1 MYDFGW
7 VQKKFPSVSH
17 RLGVKSKQRVGGI
30 LVSRIIEVVEIA
42 SLCLP
47 TASTLPS
54 SSVASQM
61 DNSCHEGDLTQA
73 EQNNNNNND
82 EKTTNNN
89 NCHKQVCQ
97 LKHFFSL
104 LFVKK
109 MKFA

>member
-1 MYDFGW
+1 MWVFNFGW

-73 EQNNNNNND
+73 EQNNNNND
-82 EKTTNNN
+82 ETTTNNN

-97 LKHFFSL
+97 LKHFSL
-104 LFVKK
+104 CSL
-109 MKFA
+109 